1 MQLFSLNCNR
11 VLIKWNYYILT
22 LIIFRVRSRNSL
34 TILIRGIRN
43 ETCSRTSITRLSR
56 LLKPC
61 ASHHQ
66 LRHIPQIT
74 RADLLETLEEA
85 KNNRGNSES
94 NHIHKSN
101 SFIISSGKN
110 KSFSCPLCFHEHY
123 LFNCD
128 AFRKLPVETRI
139 EKAKTFK
146 ICLNCLR
153 PGHHES
159 RCKLSHCKYCKSKH
173 NTLLHL
179 DIHNKPVAHDSVVL
193 SAEPSQS
200 LINTNHVLLST
211 AMVKVLDGHGKSHAA
226 RVLLDNGSTGNFVTK
241 EFCAKLNLLTNAT
254 NSRVTG
260 INQQKTKWHRSY
272 GELKEGMFVV
282 IKEKTSAPLMWLLG
296 RVVRVLPGRD
306 GVARVADIQTK
317 RGVIRRAY
325 NTICPLPVKSFELGT
340 STRGVYGQAINSER
354 DDVPGE
360 TRGRG
365 ASDNIAAAGCRPHTA
380 TH

>member
-1 MQLFSLNCNR
+1 MQLFNLNCNR

-74 RADLLETLEEA
+74 REWEEYRNNRNDPPTLDIFLTFLTNRADLLETLEEA
-85 KNNRGNSES
+85 KNNR
-94 NHIHKSN
+94 
-101 SFIISSGKN
+101 
-110 KSFSCPLCFHEHY
+110 
-123 LFNCD
+123 
-128 AFRKLPVETRI
+128 
-139 EKAKTFK
+139 
-146 ICLNCLR
+146 
-153 PGHHES
+153 
-159 RCKLSHCKYCKSKH
+159 
-173 NTLLHL
+173 
-179 DIHNKPVAHDSVVL
+179 
-193 SAEPSQS
+193 
-200 LINTNHVLLST
+200 

-272 GELKEGMFVV
+272 GELKEGMCRYQGEDV
-282 IKEKTSAPLMWLLG
+282 
-296 RVVRVLPGRD
+296 
-306 GVARVADIQTK
+306 
-317 RGVIRRAY
+317 
-325 NTICPLPVKSFELGT
+325 CPLDVASGT
-340 STRGVYGQAINSER
+340 RCTCPAWKRRRSK
-354 DDVPGE
+354 
-360 TRGRG
+360 
-365 ASDNIAAAGCRPHTA
+365 GCRHPNEEGCHSPGIQYHMPPA
-380 TH
+380 CQEL

>member
-1 MQLFSLNCNR
+1 MQPFNLNCNR

-254 NSRVTG
+254 NSKVTE
-260 INQQKTKWHRSY
+260 NQMAPVLWRAERGNVRRYQ
-272 GELKEGMFVV
+272 GEDV
-282 IKEKTSAPLMWLLG
+282 
-296 RVVRVLPGRD
+296 
-306 GVARVADIQTK
+306 
-317 RGVIRRAY
+317 
-325 NTICPLPVKSFELGT
+325 CPLDVASGT
-340 STRGVYGQAINSER
+340 RCTCPAWKRRRSK
-354 DDVPGE
+354 
-360 TRGRG
+360 
-365 ASDNIAAAGCRPHTA
+365 GCRHPNEEGCHSPGIQYHMPPA
-380 TH
+380 CQEL